1 MQTGNVVKP
10 EQNFNVGNEPVFVP
24 PAPAGDRVMDKP
36 AISDLLAAAEEFNAA
51 FNTALYE
58 LEASRR
64 LVNER
69 SARIEALDASIR
81 SLNTALNDEIR
92 KTRTKDEAHASKT
105 EAFSK
110 QILELESERDRLRQQ
125 TTEQRKSLNEQAGE
139 ISGLSSCVTELTTS
153 LERQKADSL
162 HAAESFARER
172 AELNNTLDV
181 LRKEYADSCEQM
193 KVLHA
198 ELKERN
204 NEVAGLSRKADT
216 LVAELASLSEA
227 GQQQEEAHRE
237 ESGRLQREIQCLNDT
252 LRTKEGL
259 LEQSQQELDCRNRE
273 IASSNDRLDELRHKL
288 DTHSGKMHEE
298 TESHVR
304 ACAELNDR
312 ISSLSSDYGSL
323 QVTHKEL
330 TAHAEKLENLNR
342 ALHESAAAEHDVHKK
357 IVGEK
362 DAAIATLQASLAA
375 TTRPLDTLALDTGT
389 EDHDL
394 EKDLQDRAVELQS
407 APENTRAGQE
417 VLEQEF
423 GRPGEARDDAGGNP
437 EGVAGLNETVMTLQD
452 EIEQPGLELAAAGK
466 KSDQPQAEPVET
478 PRQPLT
484 DEMPALN
491 LDRDP
496 APLIIDRERF
506 VSSLN
511 KLLVE
516 PRDSGAKQAAMYVLI
531 DSFIRV
537 REDIGIMNSEPV
549 VEEISGFIESHC
561 GEHDL
566 ITRFGDCT
574 FAVLF
579 REGGTNRAKKIAEQ
593 IRSTIE
599 NHIFEVTGRTLV
611 ISASFGIC
619 AVRDSDFNADQ
630 VISRADLACE
640 SARLSGGNRVVVNSQ
655 VSDELCVPGSSARH
669 AETVDRVL
677 AENRIKLYYQ
687 PISNL
692 KDNTINCFEVLTRIV
707 DENSDIILPGEFFSM
722 AVNSCKAKEVDRHIM
737 EIVLRTL
744 AEKPDPEIK
753 LFIKLTGPS
762 VSCHDLPLWIMS
774 KIREYAVSPEQL
786 VFEVT
791 ERVLERDLKNLSMLS
806 RALNK
811 IGCKIA
817 IEHYRLSTKP
827 QHLQHIHADYLKID
841 SGLVQNISGMG
852 DCLARVTEIMEVAR
866 NYDLIVIAE
875 GVESPA
881 CLAMLWEL
889 GVNFSQGYFIS
900 EPAGD
905 TNFDDAD
912 AGYDASNDGKAVYT
926 LG

>member
-1 MQTGNVVKP
+1 
-10 EQNFNVGNEPVFVP
+10 
-24 PAPAGDRVMDKP
+24 
-36 AISDLLAAAEEFNAA
+36 
-51 FNTALYE
+51 
-58 LEASRR
+58 
-64 LVNER
+64 
-69 SARIEALDASIR
+69 
-81 SLNTALNDEIR
+81 
-92 KTRTKDEAHASKT
+92 
-105 EAFSK
+105 
-110 QILELESERDRLRQQ
+110 
-125 TTEQRKSLNEQAGE
+125 
-139 ISGLSSCVTELTTS
+139 
-153 LERQKADSL
+153 
-162 HAAESFARER
+162 
-172 AELNNTLDV
+172 
-181 LRKEYADSCEQM
+181 
-193 KVLHA
+193 
-198 ELKERN
+198 
-204 NEVAGLSRKADT
+204 
-216 LVAELASLSEA
+216 
-227 GQQQEEAHRE
+227 
-237 ESGRLQREIQCLNDT
+237 
-252 LRTKEGL
+252 
-259 LEQSQQELDCRNRE
+259 
-273 IASSNDRLDELRHKL
+273 
-288 DTHSGKMHEE
+288 
-298 TESHVR
+298 
-304 ACAELNDR
+304 
-312 ISSLSSDYGSL
+312 
-323 QVTHKEL
+323 
-330 TAHAEKLENLNR
+330 
-342 ALHESAAAEHDVHKK
+342 
-357 IVGEK
+357 
-362 DAAIATLQASLAA
+362 
-375 TTRPLDTLALDTGT
+375 
-389 EDHDL
+389 
-394 EKDLQDRAVELQS
+394 
-407 APENTRAGQE
+407 
-417 VLEQEF
+417 
-423 GRPGEARDDAGGNP
+423 
-437 EGVAGLNETVMTLQD
+437 
-452 EIEQPGLELAAAGK
+452 
-466 KSDQPQAEPVET
+466 
-478 PRQPLT
+478 
-484 DEMPALN
+484 
-491 LDRDP
+491 
-496 APLIIDRERF
+496 
-506 VSSLN
+506 
-511 KLLVE
+511 
-516 PRDSGAKQAAMYVLI
+516 
-531 DSFIRV
+531 
-537 REDIGIMNSEPV
+537 

-722 AVNSCKAKEVDRHIM
+722 AVNSCKTKEVDRHIM

-866 NYDLIVIAE
+866 NYDLIAIAE